1 MRKSRLVATL
11 AVLAAGFTL
20 AAVVPQAG
28 AVVPRAGATTRSLSS
43 TGTPY
48 VNVMPLGDSITWG
61 YTVKYGKPV
70 VVDGYRK
77 DLWVRLRNV
86 GMNVNFVGSCPRP
99 SWDRWKCNG
108 GGTMGDNNHEGHSGY
123 RIDQLS
129 ANVGRWAATYQPQ
142 IVLLMA
148 GTNDIAQN
156 YDLRR
161 APARL
166 STMIDRIRA
175 VRPTAHIFVATIP
188 QFRDPARKSTV
199 DAYNNAIPGV
209 VKSKDSRVHLV
220 PQHLVGT
227 QAKDFSDHV
236 HPSDCGYA
244 KLSFVWYYTME
255 RHLARSDWPTGY
267 YPWNNTGVC
276 A

>member
-1 MRKSRLVATL
+1 MKTYRIIAALALASATFTGA
-11 AVLAAGFTL
+11 AVLPEADATAPPAAQPF
-20 AAVVPQAG
+20 
-28 AVVPRAGATTRSLSS
+28 
-43 TGTPY
+43 

-99 SWDRWKCNG
+99 TWDQWKCHG
-108 GGTMGDNNHEGHSGY
+108 KGTMGDHNHEGHSGF

-129 ANVGRWAATYQPQ
+129 ANITRWATTYRPQ

-148 GTNDIAQN
+148 GTNDIGQN
-156 YDLRR
+156 YDLPR

-166 STMIDRIRA
+166 SAMIDKIRR

-188 QFRDPARKSTV
+188 QFRDPAKKPKV
-199 DAYNNAIPGV
+199 DAYNKAIPGV

-227 QAKDFSDHV
+227 QAKDLSDHV

-244 KLSFVWYYTME
+244 KVAFIWYHSME
-255 RHLARSDWPTGY
+255 QHLASTDWPTGY
-267 YPWNNTGVC
+267 YPWHNQGVC